1 MPLKRA
7 DDVLERRLPIV
18 AVAREP
24 GGDLPGLARR
34 SVSEAGPCA
43 DPELRQPC
51 PGEQFAGI
59 GFAHRRHVGMAE
71 HAPGRYRVTL
81 DDPASQIDERGDL
94 IVRERNIAEL
104 VAGIDELDA

>member
-1 MPLKRA
+1 MPLERGR
-7 DDVLERRLPIV
+7 DVLERRLRIV
-18 AVAREP
+18 AVAREAC
-24 GGDLPGLARR
+24 GEIFGLARR
-34 SVSEAGPCA
+34 SGSEAGPHA
-43 DPELRQPC
+43 DTELRQPC
-51 PGEQFAGI
+51 PGEELAGI

-81 DDPASQIDERGDL
+81 DDPASEVDERGDL